1 MRPMSPLAPFRKWTV
16 RAGIVIALVVTLPM
30 VGLRGVAHAADLGEE
45 PSAKSSSS
53 AEPGQVNDDG
63 DKPKDPSLLDKKPV
77 DAATQKQ
84 QAPVGPPF
92 YEKWQFWVL
101 AVAVAAAT
109 VGLIWGG
116 IALSNNLGG
125 GDVRPC
131 NSMFIGCFGE
141 GH

>member
-1 MRPMSPLAPFRKWTV
+1 MSPLAPFRKWTV

-30 VGLRGVAHAADLGEE
+30 VGLRVAHADLGDE
-45 PSAKSSSS
+45 PSSKSSSS

-77 DAATQKQ
+77 DAAAQKQ

-101 AVAVAAAT
+101 ASLVAVAA
-109 VGLIWGG
+109 VGLVWGG
-116 IALSNNLGG
+116 IALSNNLSG

-131 NSMFIGCFGE
+131 NPMFIGCFGE

>member
-1 MRPMSPLAPFRKWTV
+1 MSPLAPFRKWTV

-30 VGLRGVAHAADLGEE
+30 VGLRVAHADLGDE
-45 PSAKSSSS
+45 PSSKSSSS
-53 AEPGQVNDDG
+53 GEPGQVNDDG

-77 DAATQKQ
+77 DAAAQKQ

-101 AVAVAAAT
+101 AGVVAVAA
-109 VGLIWGG
+109 VGLVLGG
-116 IALSNNLGG
+116 LALSNNLGG

-131 NSMFIGCFGE
+131 NMQFIGCFGE